1 MFGLSK
7 DDAKTEELKEID
19 EKKKQFEKELKKV
32 EDSSKEEELKK
43 IDEEKR
49 QVEEELK
56 KIEAS
61 SKGKELKKNDEKKK
75 KGEGMSKIR
84 GTICCLAFLFLWVVM
99 MLLVRIVAGEGFF
112 ILCLPS
118 LLLLMIPFEYVFD
131 KITW

>member
-7 DDAKTEELKEID
+7 DYAKTEELKEID
-19 EKKKQFEKELKKV
+19 EKKKQFEKELKKA
-32 EDSSKEEELKK
+32 ESSKEEELKK

-99 MLLVRIVAGEGFF
+99 MLSVRIGAGEGFF

-118 LLLLMIPFEYVFD
+118 LLLLMIPFEYIFD